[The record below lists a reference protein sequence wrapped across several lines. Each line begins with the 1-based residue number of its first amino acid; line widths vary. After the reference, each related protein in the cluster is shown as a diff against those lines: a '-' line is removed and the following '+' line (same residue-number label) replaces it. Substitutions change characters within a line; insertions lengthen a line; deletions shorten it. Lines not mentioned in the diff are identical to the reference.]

1 MVPIKRFL
9 AVCLCV
15 FSNNVLST
23 SQQPSGLDNLWV
35 SKIFSDTMWTFAP
48 HSALNSE
55 CTQQGRTYLEHL
67 SNNTH
72 WAIRMLDASLITP
85 SGLIAGE
92 DVQFGHPEQC
102 VQTRVPLPNFTSKY
116 CLPTATF
123 SPYMETY
130 PEFHTNK
137 TRDWPPYDVE
147 KNVWDFIR
155 PRDPFIRYKRDSFQW
170 GLCVPESCTTEDIQ
184 TSLNKTLS
192 MAFAK
197 HRIHFHVQL
206 TDVMCYSAAEMEA
219 RQMPPAGHYWKYV
232 WLVLIVASVLGTIVD
247 YQNPSKAQDSNLGP
261 TIPITPQCNGNCKS
275 TSTDRTSK
283 STSTDSNGH
292 SKSTS
297 TDEDLK
303 IPTKVPGV
311 TLVFTSCVA
320 TLVPPVLALLRGS
333 PPKSCDTQPFKSDD
347 NVSLIPER
355 LKSFLLV
362 FSIPRNVSNLFSRK
376 GILLIDGL
384 KGLGIVCTIVFHR
397 EIFGL
402 AYAKNLEYFEEGIH
416 SLSFCLLTASTFLLD
431 IFFFFSGYLLAW
443 PIIENLNRK
452 RTVNFFNI
460 IVNRVFRLYPMY
472 LMMIWFSIFVLP
484 YISQGPLWKS
494 YANTEAEYCRQCW
507 WQNVLFVSTLF
518 RDNEICIP
526 SSWYLSTEF
535 QLFLIGLSLIY
546 WVTKAPAW
554 RTRIL
559 VLAFIL
565 AHLIPSI
572 VIYFNGETSFWHLS
586 IKDFRHH
593 ARAQYFRFMNNPFYI
608 RMPPYIFGICAAYMT
623 DALVR
628 MDFKFSV
635 IQKTVIFWTSLSS
648 MFAIIYLGAH
658 FLLPGH
664 AYNVWEHVTFAIPFR
679 FVLGS
684 GLAMGV
690 IIEHCGGYGA
700 ASDFFSHPIWVV
712 LGRLS
717 YHIYLFNFF
726 TIPWDLF
733 MSEGFSSYNMYIF
746 ILRFLGDL
754 GLVTLL
760 AFFTTILLE
769 GPMTELRKKLMPP
782 QYTTR

>member
-1 MVPIKRFL
+1 
-9 AVCLCV
+9 
-15 FSNNVLST
+15 
-23 SQQPSGLDNLWV
+23 
-35 SKIFSDTMWTFAP
+35 
-48 HSALNSE
+48 
-55 CTQQGRTYLEHL
+55 
-67 SNNTH
+67 
-72 WAIRMLDASLITP
+72 
-85 SGLIAGE
+85 
-92 DVQFGHPEQC
+92 
-102 VQTRVPLPNFTSKY
+102 
-116 CLPTATF
+116 
-123 SPYMETY
+123 
-130 PEFHTNK
+130 
-137 TRDWPPYDVE
+137 
-147 KNVWDFIR
+147 
-155 PRDPFIRYKRDSFQW
+155 
-170 GLCVPESCTTEDIQ
+170 
-184 TSLNKTLS
+184 
-192 MAFAK
+192 
-197 HRIHFHVQL
+197 
-206 TDVMCYSAAEMEA
+206 MEA

-261 TIPITPQCNGNCKS
+261 TIPITPQCNGNSKS
-275 TSTDRTSK
+275 TSTDRTSKSTSTDVNSKSTSTDGTYKNTSTDGNSKSTSTDGNSKSTSTDGYSK

-303 IPTKVPGV
+303 IPTKVPELQNKDNLVTTNTTLIIVAGMMTVGIPLTSCLNHFDELIPSFWTSGV

-648 MFAIIYLGAH
+648 IFAIVYLGAH

-690 IIEHCGGYGA
+690 IIEHCGGFGA

-754 GLVTLL
+754 GFVTLL